1 MPIDTSKQASM
12 YLKGYVQNIWKRD
25 ANGEAVVPYEK
36 TGQQFKVIQTIN
48 FTKVMPG
55 ESITMES
62 MNSIVADPS
71 VDISIVEAPRPNNK

>member
-55 ESITMES
+55 ESITLESMES
-62 MNSIVADPS
+62 FVADPN
-71 VDISIVEAPRPNNK
+71 VDISIVEAPRPSNK